1 MAALLPHSH
10 THTLAHAVLLM
21 LAIALTLM
29 IPASA
34 SAAASAV
41 PVSGIPEPAVMRQ
54 MWMTPVQTSS
64 VLAQLTST
72 AATTHPTHST
82 THHTMTGSIHTAP
95 ATSATDSASN
105 TGANTSLV
113 HLQNL
118 ATEYFEEFKKWHLEN
133 IQSNNVDKG
142 ATLSDIFFQYQR
154 NDARSCRGEAK
165 TGECEASISEQL
177 KTIGSNI
184 VIPAVRKF
192 LLEMYVDTLLP
203 PSPTFSS
210 WISVHSNGSS
220 HTLHHHKRSIV
231 SAVLYLKTP
240 VGSGELVFHDP
251 RGSLPPFGKTL
262 RIPPKIGDLV
272 LFPGKRMFSI
282 RLCVLYICVV
292 RVVWAVSISI
302 AEVRLS
308 ITLCACVQDG
318 WVMK

>member
-1 MAALLPHSH
+1 
-10 THTLAHAVLLM
+10 
-21 LAIALTLM
+21 
-29 IPASA
+29 
-34 SAAASAV
+34 
-41 PVSGIPEPAVMRQ
+41 MRQ

-64 VLAQLTST
+64 VLAQLTS
-72 AATTHPTHST
+72 AHN
-82 THHTMTGSIHTAP
+82 TMHGSIHTAP
-95 ATSATDSASN
+95 ATTTTTTNSASSI
-105 TGANTSLV
+105 GANTSLV

-165 TGECEASISEQL
+165 TGECEASLSEQL

-231 SAVLYLKTP
+231 SAVLYLQTP

-292 RVVWAVSISI
+292 RVVCAISISI
-302 AEVRLS
+302 AEIRLS